1 MLSENIAKLVQYG
14 IECGLTPECERTYTT
29 NLLLEV
35 FGEDEYAEPS
45 EEYHNVDLE
54 STLKELL
61 DEACSRGIIED
72 SIVYRDL
79 FDTKLMNCLMP
90 RPAQVQKEFAEKYE
104 QSPQAATDYFYKL
117 SQDSDYIRRY
127 RVCKDRRWTVESDY
141 GTIDITI
148 NLSKP
153 EKDPKAIAAAKNAK
167 VPVAVHFDHG
177 KTIEKITQ
185 ALEIGFTSVM
195 FDGSHL
201 PLDENIEFTK
211 KIIEI
216 ARKYDASVEA
226 EIGCVGGSE
235 DGSED
240 IAINCTKPEDAV
252 KFENETSVDELAIA
266 IGNAHGNYKS
276 TPKLRFD
283 ILSEVEQKTHTPLVL
298 HGGTGISPYDFVK
311 CSKTG
316 IKKINIATAT
326 FDRVEQSV
334 RSAYESGSI
343 NGYYDLQG
351 AEVEGAYQNAKKHIL
366 IFGTD
371 NKA

>member
-1 MLSENIAKLVQYG
+1 MLVNMK
-14 IECGLTPECERTYTT
+14 T
-29 NLLLEV
+29 LLA
-35 FGEDEYAEPS
+35 D
-45 EEYHNVDLE
+45 
-54 STLKELL
+54 
-61 DEACSRGIIED
+61 
-72 SIVYRDL
+72 
-79 FDTKLMNCLMP
+79 
-90 RPAQVQKEFAEKYE
+90 AEKGNYAVGSFSVANME
-104 QSPQAATDYFYKL
+104 MVLGVIKAAEELRAPIILQIAEVRLKQSPLAVIGPL
-117 SQDSDYIRRY
+117 M
-127 RVCKDRRWTVESDY
+127 V
-141 GTIDITI
+141 
-148 NLSKP
+148 
-153 EKDPKAIAAAKNAK
+153 AAAKGAK

-177 KTIEKITQ
+177 KTMEKISE

-201 PLDENIEFTK
+201 PLDENIAQTQRV
-211 KIIEI
+211 IE
-216 ARKYDASVEA
+216 KASQYGAAVEA

-240 IAINCTKPEDAV
+240 IAINCTNPADAV
-252 KFENETSVDELAIA
+252 RFEQETGVDALAIA

-283 ILSEVEQKTHTPLVL
+283 ILEEVERITKTPLVL
-298 HGGTGISPYDFVK
+298 HGGTGITPDDFVR

-326 FDRVEQSV
+326 FDRVEQTV
-334 RSAYESGSI
+334 RAAYENGSI

-351 AEVEGAYQNAKKHIL
+351 AEVEGAYQNAKTHIL

>member
-1 MLSENIAKLVQYG
+1 MLVNM
-14 IECGLTPECERTYTT
+14 
-29 NLLLEV
+29 
-35 FGEDEYAEPS
+35 
-45 EEYHNVDLE
+45 
-54 STLKELL
+54 
-61 DEACSRGIIED
+61 
-72 SIVYRDL
+72 RDL
-79 FDTKLMNCLMP
+79 LSD
-90 RPAQVQKEFAEKYE
+90 AQKGNYAVGSFSVANMEMVLGVIKAAEELNAPIILQIAEVRLK
-104 QSPQAATDYFYKL
+104 QSPL
-117 SQDSDYIRRY
+117 EIIGPLM
-127 RVCKDRRWTVESDY
+127 V
-141 GTIDITI
+141 
-148 NLSKP
+148 
-153 EKDPKAIAAAKNAK
+153 AAAKNAK

-216 ARKYDASVEA
+216 ARKYGASVEA

-252 KFENETSVDELAIA
+252 KFENETSVDALAIA

-298 HGGTGISPYDFVK
+298 HGGTGISPDDFVR

-334 RSAYESGSI
+334 RNAYENGSI

-351 AEVEGAYQNAKKHIL
+351 AEVEGAYQNAKKHIF
-366 IFGTD
+366 IFATD